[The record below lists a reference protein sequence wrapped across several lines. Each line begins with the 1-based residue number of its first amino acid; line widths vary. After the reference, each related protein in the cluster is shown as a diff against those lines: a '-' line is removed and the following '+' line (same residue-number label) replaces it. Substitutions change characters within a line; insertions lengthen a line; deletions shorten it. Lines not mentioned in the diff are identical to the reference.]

1 MKRKERKKKRGRG
14 RPAIYVVPE
23 PIPDTPENIARA
35 CMQGPPAENWDFLK
49 PGSGAK
55 VEKK

>member
-1 MKRKERKKKRGRG
+1 MKTKPKPKRGR
-14 RPAIYVVPE
+14 PPIYVMPE

-35 CMQGPPAENWDFLK
+35 CMQGQPAKDWDFLK